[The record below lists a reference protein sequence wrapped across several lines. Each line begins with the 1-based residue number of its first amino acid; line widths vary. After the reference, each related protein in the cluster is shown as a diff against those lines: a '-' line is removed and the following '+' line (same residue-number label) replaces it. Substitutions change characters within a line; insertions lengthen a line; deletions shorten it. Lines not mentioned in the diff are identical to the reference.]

1 MKYQG
6 TISPQNKIDLPSVI
20 ESGQTFLWRKED
32 GSMFE
37 ESSENNNYITV
48 RNEDGILREIRIQQV
63 EDGIYWESNLQ
74 DTDEYLME
82 VLDMN
87 MNYENLKEKIKN
99 RDKQGILTE
108 AVEEYGGLRVVREPL
123 FPTIISFIC
132 STQMRIERIHS
143 MVHSISQNYGTE
155 AKNIDCSAFPTPNQL
170 SEATEKDLKELKL
183 GYRASYVQRTVEK
196 IRKNEEYLNPP
207 ESSADARELLM
218 ELTGVGTKV
227 ADCVLLYSGISR
239 STVPVDTWIDQ
250 AVSEYY
256 PSINSDSRSEMARSF
271 EQMFGDVAGYA
282 QMYLFHYSRKNS

>member
-1 MKYQG
+1 MEYQG
-6 TISPQNKIDLPSVI
+6 TISSQNNVDLSSVI
-20 ESGQTFLWRKED
+20 ESGQTFLWKKED

-37 ESSENNNYITV
+37 SSSNKSKYITA
-48 RNEDGILREIRIQQV
+48 RKETGGLREIRIQQV
-63 EDGIYWESNLQ
+63 ENGIYWESNLQ
-74 DTDEYLME
+74 DTNEYLMDI
-82 VLDMN
+82 LDMN
-87 MNYENLKEKIKN
+87 INYNHIKEKIRN

-108 AVEEYGGLRVVREPL
+108 AVEEYGGLRVVKEPL

-143 MVHSISQNYGTE
+143 MVHSMSQNYGTR
-155 AKNIDCSAFPTPNQL
+155 AKNVNCSAFPTPDQL
-170 SEATEKDLKELKL
+170 SVATEEDLKELKL

-196 IRKNEEYLNPP
+196 IRRNEKYLNPP

-250 AVSEYY
+250 AVSQYY
-256 PSINSDSRSEMARSF
+256 PSIQSESRSEMARSF

>member
-74 DTDEYLME
+74 DTDEYLTE

>member
-1 MKYQG
+1 MEYQG
-6 TISPQNKIDLPSVI
+6 IISPQNKIDLHSVI
-20 ESGQTFLWRKED
+20 ESGQTFLWKKEN

-37 ESSENNNYITV
+37 ESSEKDKYITA
-48 RNEDGILREIRIQQV
+48 RNKDGRLREIRIQQV
-63 EDGIYWESNLQ
+63 ENGIHWESNLQ
-74 DTDEYLME
+74 DTDEYLMD

-87 MNYENLKEKIKN
+87 INYEYLKEKIKS

-108 AVEEYGGLRVVREPL
+108 AVEKYGGLRVVREPL

-143 MVHSISQNYGTE
+143 MVHSISQNYGTK
-155 AKNIDCSAFPTPNQL
+155 AKNLDCSAFPTPNQL
-170 SEATEKDLKELKL
+170 SEATEEDLRELKL
-183 GYRASYVQRTVEK
+183 GYRASYVQRTVEM
-196 IRKNEEYLNPP
+196 IRENEKYLNLP
-207 ESSADARELLM
+207 ESSADAREQLM

-227 ADCVLLYSGISR
+227 ADCVLLYSGTSR

-250 AVSEYY
+250 AVSQYY
-256 PSINSDSRSEMARSF
+256 PSIQSDTRSEMARSF